1 MHDKLLNASL
11 RQFQILYLGSLLFL
25 FSILVFLAYTI
36 EIERLTSN
44 ETGKM
49 NAYVSQL
56 EQELKE
62 HHFNA
67 SQELLI
73 DTKGYDI
80 GLYDV
85 DHAAVITSIKKVPR
99 WDTMTWTEDG
109 VLSVRYDLSV
119 YFLGVSSIFVAK
131 KIESYPIVIHLAQIF
146 IPLFVFMVLMGI
158 FLSRTALRPAKKAF
172 ETVDTFIKHATH
184 DLNTPIA
191 AILANSRLLEEKIED
206 ETLKRIVQRTII
218 GAKTLSGLYEDL
230 LYLSFERRIWD
241 VRPEPIDALIQE
253 RLALFETLAAY
264 KRISIT
270 THLSPVTLKV
280 SAEEWKRLFDNLY
293 SNAIKYT
300 QQEGS
305 ITITLSEE
313 MLSVKDDGIGLS
325 KEEQMKIF
333 ERYWRAESFETGLG
347 IGMEIIVRI
356 SKTYNLL
363 LTIHSEKNQGSE
375 FVITWPKSLVY

>member
-1 MHDKLLNASL
+1 MHDKLLNSSL

-25 FSILVFLAYTI
+25 FSILVYLAYTI

-44 ETGKM
+44 ETGNM
-49 NAYVSQL
+49 NAYVSEL

-62 HHFNA
+62 HHFNN
-67 SQELLI
+67 SQEILI
-73 DTKGYDI
+73 DTKGYEV
-80 GLYDV
+80 GLYDL
-85 DHAAVITSIKKVPR
+85 DHAAIIASIKKAPR
-99 WDTMTWTEDG
+99 WNTMTWTENG
-109 VLSVRYDLSV
+109 VLFVRYDLSV
-119 YFLGVSSIFVAK
+119 YFLGVSSIFVAN

-158 FLSRTALRPAKKAF
+158 FLSRTAMRPAKKAF
-172 ETVDTFIKHATH
+172 ETIDTFIKHATH

-191 AILANSRLLEEKIED
+191 AILANSRLLEEKIMD
-206 ETLKRIVQRTII
+206 EALKRIVQRTII

-230 LYLSFERRIWD
+230 LYLSFERGVWD
-241 VRPEPIDALIQE
+241 VRPEPIDVLIQE

-264 KRISIT
+264 KKISIT
-270 THLSPVTLKV
+270 TFLAPVTLMV

-300 QQEGS
+300 QQDGS
-305 ITITLSEE
+305 ITITLTDE
-313 MLSVKDDGIGLS
+313 MLSIKDDGIGLS
-325 KEEQMKIF
+325 KEEQIKIF